1 MACWLDSGLLVLLI
15 IISVLIT
22 VVAMLVFYD
31 FEFCEKYS
39 TYDEKFR
46 LHGKQLI
53 LLDKLFRV
61 KVMAILNKKNCGRH
75 TGPVLHHRQVVF
87 TRC

>member
-39 TYDEKFR
+39 MMNYSDCMVN
-46 LHGKQLI
+46 I
-53 LLDKLFRV
+53 
-61 KVMAILNKKNCGRH
+61 
-75 TGPVLHHRQVVF
+75 
-87 TRC
+87 